1 MRWELPKDGEK
12 RKRTKFLWFPMT
24 LDSETRWL
32 ERTTWIEKY
41 YSLATWYGWRPYEW
55 ADEDEET

>member
-12 RKRTKFLWFPMT
+12 RKKTKFLWFPMT
-24 LDSETRWL
+24 IDDETRWL

-41 YSLATWYGWRPYEW
+41 YNLPYYWGWRPYEW
-55 ADEDEET
+55 IDEDEET